1 MFSFLKFKFIS
12 LYFYFF
18 LNFGKTNSKIQGD
31 KMRKIIAILMLM
43 SIVSLSSF
51 SQERRDKGVMMEYKN
66 PYWEEIE
73 KGIREFE
80 NKPKQKK
87 LDFKMDFTGID
98 LPKSTS
104 EFKQIWH
111 NEPISQGSTGT
122 CWSFAATSF
131 FESEIFRITGKKIK
145 LSEMFTVYWE
155 YIEKARRFVQEKG
168 NSTFAEGSQANALKH
183 IFEKYGCVPATA
195 YSGMKEGQKFHN
207 HSKMFEEMNKYLQF
221 VKQNCF
227 WNEEVVLA
235 TIKSILNSYMG
246 TPPTIFNFEG
256 KEYTP
261 QEFLKNVCKV
271 NPNDYIDL
279 MSLLQ
284 EGFWKNALY
293 DVPDNWWRCDT
304 YMNVPVEDFIEAIK
318 NAVKSGYSVAIGGD
332 VSESGYYSFKDVAM
346 VPTYDIPS
354 AYIDDY
360 ARQFRFS
367 NGTTGDDHGIH
378 IVGIKETP
386 KDVWFLIKDSG
397 SGARNGENKGYYF
410 YHLDYVKLKMIN
422 CMMHKDAAKSLIE
435 KFEKNKVN
443 K

>member
-1 MFSFLKFKFIS
+1 MR
-12 LYFYFF
+12 
-18 LNFGKTNSKIQGD
+18 NS
-31 KMRKIIAILMLM
+31 IAILFVL
-43 SIVSLSSF
+43 SIIF
-51 SQERRDKGVMMEYKN
+51 INAYSQERRDKGSMIEYKN

-80 NKPKQKK
+80 TKDKPKK

-111 NEPISQGSTGT
+111 NEPLSQGATGT

-131 FESEIFRITGKKIK
+131 FESEIYRTTGKKIK
-145 LSEMFTVYWE
+145 LSEMYTVYWE
-155 YIEKARRFVQEKG
+155 YVEKARRFVQEKG

-183 IFEKYGCVPATA
+183 IFEKYGCVPANSYT
-195 YSGMKEGQKFHN
+195 GMKEGQKFHN
-207 HSKMFEEMNKYLQF
+207 HSKMFDEMNKYLQF

-227 WNEEVVLA
+227 WNEEVVLE
-235 TIKSILNSYMG
+235 TIKNILNSYMG
-246 TPPTIFNFEG
+246 VPPIKFNFEG

-261 QEFLKNVCKV
+261 QDFLKNVCKI
-271 NPNDYIDL
+271 NSNDYVDI

-284 EGFWKNALY
+284 EGFWKYALY
-293 DVPDNWWRCDT
+293 DVPDNWWRCNT

-318 NAVKSGYSVAIGGD
+318 NAVKNGYSVAIGGD

-386 KDVWFLIKDSG
+386 KDIWFLIKDSG

-410 YHLDYVKLKMIN
+410 YHFDYVKLKMIN
-422 CMMHKDAAKSLIE
+422 CMMHKDAAKSLLE
-435 KFEKNKVN
+435 KFVKKQG